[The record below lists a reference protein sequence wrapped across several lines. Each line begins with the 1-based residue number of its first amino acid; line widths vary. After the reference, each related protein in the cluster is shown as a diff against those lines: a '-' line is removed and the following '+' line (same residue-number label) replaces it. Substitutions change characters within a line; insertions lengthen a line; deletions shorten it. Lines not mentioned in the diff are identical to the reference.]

1 MTTPQDA
8 SVPAVAS
15 STHAGEAPKV
25 RGPWATWWHE
35 YWGAV
40 GKGTLAVV
48 GFWWLVT
55 GVIVA
60 LQRNEWTRFAAW
72 LLSTGIAI
80 YATYVIHVQRM
91 ERTAASA
98 RRTFLASTAIWMWIN
113 VGLYGGWIVGPGQ
126 IASIP
131 GDASLP
137 RALEAIVSL
146 LWHELLCVLVLAVS
160 WLHVRRSPNRLAF
173 VALATYWAVLQV
185 AKLNIFFG
193 VANPGARFLP
203 PHLQFLLSYYGPAE
217 NTGFLPVSFFTAVG
231 IALIFWWHGWQA
243 KDAFLRQGRAL
254 LAMLIALAALEYM
267 LLAVPSDAPL
277 WEVFLKARGF

>member
-1 MTTPQDA
+1 MTAPPELTVTERVAADR
-8 SVPAVAS
+8 PA
-15 STHAGEAPKV
+15 
-25 RGPWATWWHE
+25 RGPWAAWWHDH
-35 YWGAV
+35 WSAV

-60 LQRNEWTRFAAW
+60 LQRNEWTKLAAW
-72 LLSTGIAI
+72 AISTAVAI
-80 YATYVIHVQRM
+80 WATYVIHEQRAV
-91 ERTAASA
+91 RTAQSA

-113 VGLYGGWIVGPGQ
+113 VGLYGGWIVGPGT
-126 IASIP
+126 
-131 GDASLP
+131 DASVAGAPTLL
-137 RALEAIVSL
+137 RATEAVGSL
-146 LWHELLCVLVLAVS
+146 LWHELLCVLVLFVS
-160 WLHVRRSPNRLAF
+160 WLHVRTSQNRLAF
-173 VALATYWAVLQV
+173 TSLATYWAVLQV

-203 PHLQFLLSYYGPAE
+203 PHLEFLLTYYGPPV
-217 NTGFLPVSFFTAVG
+217 NTGWLPVSFFTAVG
-231 IALIFWWHGWQA
+231 VALIFWWNGWQA
-243 KDAFLRQGRAL
+243 KDAFLRQSRAL

>member
-1 MTTPQDA
+1 MTAPQDV
-8 SVPAVAS
+8 SVTTVGPT
-15 STHAGEAPKV
+15 THGGDAPKV
-25 RGPWATWWHE
+25 SGPWATWWHE
-35 YWGAV
+35 HWGAV

-98 RRTFLASTAIWMWIN
+98 RRTFLAATAIWMWIN

-126 IASIP
+126 VASIP
-131 GDASLP
+131 GDASLL

-146 LWHELLCVLVLAVS
+146 LWHELLCVLVLALV
-160 WLHVRRSPNRLAF
+160 WLHVRRAPNRLAF
-173 VALATYWAVLQV
+173 AALATYWAVLQI
-185 AKLNIFFG
+185 AKLNIFVG

-217 NTGFLPVSFFTAVG
+217 NTGFLPVSFFAAVG
-231 IALIFWWHGWQA
+231 IALIFWWRGWQA

-267 LLAVPSDAPL
+267 LLAVHSDAPL

>member
-1 MTTPQDA
+1 MTAPRDA
-8 SVPAVAS
+8 AVTSERVVA
-15 STHAGEAPKV
+15 EPRR
-25 RGPWATWWHE
+25 RGPWAAWWHDH
-35 YWGAV
+35 WSAV

-60 LQRNEWTRFAAW
+60 LQRNEWTKLAAW
-72 LLSTGIAI
+72 VISTGVAI
-80 YATYVIHVQRM
+80 WATYVIHEQRAV
-91 ERTAASA
+91 RSAGSA

-113 VGLYGGWIVGPGQ
+113 VGLYGGWIVGPGGEAQ
-126 IASIP
+126 LIGEP
-131 GDASLP
+131 TFL

-146 LWHELLCVLVLAVS
+146 LWHELLCVLLLVVS
-160 WLHVRRSPNRLAF
+160 WFHVRHSPNRLAF
-173 VALATYWAVLQV
+173 AALATYWAVLQV

-217 NTGFLPVSFFTAVG
+217 NSGWLPVSFFTALG
-231 IALIFWWHGWQA
+231 IALLFWWHGWQA
-243 KDAFLRQGRAL
+243 KDSFLRQSRAL
-254 LAMLIALAALEYM
+254 LAMLIALAALEY
-267 LLAVPSDAPL
+267 LLLGVHSDAPL